1 VLTSLASDDGQLK
14 PVVDAWLTHTGSRPL
29 LDALQHQYIPCIGQK
44 WPSNFSTKTFHNMVR
59 HTLYG
64 LQADV
69 RAPVDQTYLI
79 TSRLRL
85 LHKARM
91 GAIAAAKAAKAKAAT
106 GCASGELTKSE
117 ETEAAFNGLCVWC
130 PNAADLTWR
139 PCSLSLP
146 PPDTTRHDR
155 ILYITE
161 LWPFESHLGSD
172 HYNEHQPGP
181 LFQLH
186 LLYRLV
192 LLLERLNVLEAR
204 PPAVDCAICLTATV
218 AAAGESWHQLEPC
231 RHWLCGRCGESWM
244 QEQAQHSCPM
254 CRARIVLYVRAKSG
268 V

>member
-117 ETEAAFNGLCVWC
+117 ETEAAFNGLCVC
-130 PNAADLTWR
+130 
-139 PCSLSLP
+139 
-146 PPDTTRHDR
+146 
-155 ILYITE
+155 
-161 LWPFESHLGSD
+161 D

-218 AAAGESWHQLEPC
+218 AAAGEAWHQLEPC